1 MENLIKTYLE
11 NMLPNNQFKINLQ
24 FKRNINKGTEGAYL
38 LNAFQITTKTPITQ
52 KEARELRENLN
63 NIYAG
68 EDNLD
73 QTITIRIREYGEGT
87 EITIL
92 NMLQF

>member
-1 MENLIKTYLE
+1 MQNSIKTYLE
-11 NMLPNNQFKINLQ
+11 NMLPNNPFQINLQ
-24 FKRNINKGTEGAYL
+24 FKRNVNQGTEGAYL
-38 LNAFQITTKTPITQ
+38 INAFQITTKTPITQ
-52 KEARELRENLN
+52 KKAKELRENLHQ
-63 NIYAG
+63 IYAG

-73 QTITIRIREYGEGT
+73 QTITIRIREFGEGT